1 MPQSN
6 YEKAFE
12 RMPSEFLKY
21 DQQRMIQNFHLA
33 HDGAYLY
40 LTMLARHYRV
50 SRHEGTAEWTE
61 NGADYA
67 PAGIL
72 DSMVLYDLL
81 CCAKDGCRLAVRKIC
96 PARRMA
102 PIPPRACSPLSPR
115 AVTARRRRLRR
126 RAADSA
132 ASICR

>member
-81 CCAKDGCRLAVRKIC
+81 CCAKDGCRLAGRFCRAENLPGVW
-96 PARRMA
+96 RRS
-102 PIPPRACSPLSPR
+102 RQGHVHR
-115 AVTARRRRLRR
+115 FR
-126 RAADSA
+126 RAL
-132 ASICR
+132 